1 MIAPS
6 AARTRV
12 LVIDDEEGARF
23 GIAKVLEREG
33 NHVELAADGKEGLEK
48 ICSFH
53 PQCVISDINM
63 PNMDG
68 ITLLKE
74 VSQVTNPPPVI
85 LMTAYGSE
93 AMVVQGLR
101 AGAYDYISKPFD
113 IEDLRRAV
121 RNAIEKHRL
130 VEENKRYYE
139 ELERTLQELRQSQ
152 VERIHAE
159 KMAAL
164 GRLVAGIAHEA
175 NSPLGALVSSVDTFG
190 RVFSRVK
197 SLLQLEVADSPER
210 VESLLS
216 AAGSALEV
224 AQEACHRMDSM
235 VKTMRRFANL
245 DQAPVRRVSVSEC
258 LDNALALLKHQL
270 REEIEVIR
278 DYGETPVIEC
288 SPMDLSQV
296 FMCLFLN
303 SIEAISGAGKI
314 QVQTRYH
321 DPEVLI
327 RIEDTGK
334 GIPPENMPKIF
345 DPGFTTKG
353 EGVGTGMG
361 LPTCQRIIE
370 NHKGK
375 IQ

>member
-1 MIAPS
+1 MKTPS
-6 AARTRV
+6 TSRTRV

-23 GIAKVLEREG
+23 GIAKALEREG
-33 NHVELAADGKEGLEK
+33 HHIELAADGKEGMEK
-48 ICSFH
+48 INTFL

-74 VSQVTNPPPVI
+74 ISQFTNPPSVI

-93 AMVVQGLR
+93 AMAVQGLR

-139 ELERTLQELRQSQ
+139 ELEKTLQELRQSQ

-175 NSPLGALVSSVDTFG
+175 NSPLGALASSIDTFG

-197 SLLQLEVADSPER
+197 SLLQ
-210 VESLLS
+210 
-216 AAGSALEV
+216 
-224 AQEACHRMDSM
+224 
-235 VKTMRRFANL
+235 
-245 DQAPVRRVSVSEC
+245 
-258 LDNALALLKHQL
+258 
-270 REEIEVIR
+270 I
-278 DYGETPVIEC
+278 
-288 SPMDLSQV
+288 
-296 FMCLFLN
+296 
-303 SIEAISGAGKI
+303 
-314 QVQTRYH
+314 
-321 DPEVLI
+321 
-327 RIEDTGK
+327 
-334 GIPPENMPKIF
+334 
-345 DPGFTTKG
+345 
-353 EGVGTGMG
+353 
-361 LPTCQRIIE
+361 
-370 NHKGK
+370 
-375 IQ
+375 